1 MGDISNNLLNIRLL
15 NIENNLNNVH
25 MTLNKINV
33 NLLHLN
39 KKVDE
44 KNNVDND
51 VLQECKK
58 MGNHI
63 DFIENVYENVKHP
76 LGFICN
82 KIKYISGNNNQSL
95 TNKIPDNNLKI
106 TNCLPLD

>member
-1 MGDISNNLLNIRLL
+1 MKKMQCLHIQG
-15 NIENNLNNVH
+15 
-25 MTLNKINV
+25 INV
-33 NLLHLN
+33 NLLQLN

-44 KNNVDND
+44 KNNVDKD

-106 TNCLPLD
+106 TDYLSVD